1 MTPEHVERG
10 MSAAEEAPFVDD
22 GVGGPPDALV
32 LDIGD
37 GVGALVLY
45 AEESCLGREIA
56 ITRAGSPHSH
66 DTHTMIRRRRALDRA
81 VVAGVYPELEAG
93 AYDVW
98 GVHGEIV
105 GQVVIVGGKVTEYD
119 AGRCGEPCV

>member
-1 MTPEHVERG
+1 MAAHG
-10 MSAAEEAPFVDD
+10 DAGQLAAE
-22 GVGGPPDALV
+22 PDRLQDA
-32 LDIGD
+32 
-37 GVGALVLY
+37 
-45 AEESCLGREIA
+45 
-56 ITRAGSPHSH
+56 
-66 DTHTMIRRRRALDRA
+66 DRA